1 MNDAITP
8 NAPFDAPTFPQA
20 GTERLEGVEAR
31 NASILWGQLA
41 HCRDSLIAATGPHP
55 HLTDDC
61 GDYLDAALDLA
72 HQFQIAFSCDASYGP
87 EGELHRTIELLL
99 LPADDL
105 DGDMEGTRYACD
117 GICPALAAL
126 LDWD

>member
-1 MNDAITP
+1 MINQIP
-8 NAPFDAPTFPQA
+8 ESFDAPTFPGA

-41 HCRDSLIAATGPHP
+41 HCRDLLISATSDHP

-72 HQFQIAFSCDASYGP
+72 HSFQVAFSCDASYGP
-87 EGELHRTIELLL
+87 DSELHRVIELLL
-99 LPADDL
+99 VRNSE
-105 DGDMEGTRYACD
+105 GDMEGTQYACD
-117 GICPALAAL
+117 GICPALAAI